1 MTNFLFYFRTVQ
13 SSRGSQRVG
22 DLTLLQIYHL
32 FIFLT
37 TVRLARS
44 LMFVFKLDF
53 SSFFLSISHLS
64 IRYTIIVS
72 PEPEE
77 MDRIHS
83 CVWKKFF
90 VSFSFM
96 LFSPSRFYSVFF
108 FLVTFSTEMKSKL
121 LIHYSLCC
129 CCCVWRKKVQ
139 LKLLFCDLINGFFLS
154 FSGTILLFFITRKSY
169 ITVFLI
175 RNENK
180 FVSFSSPIRGSPL

>member
-83 CVWKKFF
+83 CVWKKFS

-96 LFSPSRFYSVFF
+96 LFFSFSFLFCVLFSGDILHGNEIEIAHSLFFMLLLLCLAQKSSIKIALLRSNQWFFSF
-108 FLVTFSTEMKSKL
+108 FLGDDSSLFYNAKIL
-121 LIHYSLCC
+121 YYSFFN
-129 CCCVWRKKVQ
+129 KK
-139 LKLLFCDLINGFFLS
+139 
-154 FSGTILLFFITRKSY
+154 
-169 ITVFLI
+169 
-175 RNENK
+175 
-180 FVSFSSPIRGSPL
+180 